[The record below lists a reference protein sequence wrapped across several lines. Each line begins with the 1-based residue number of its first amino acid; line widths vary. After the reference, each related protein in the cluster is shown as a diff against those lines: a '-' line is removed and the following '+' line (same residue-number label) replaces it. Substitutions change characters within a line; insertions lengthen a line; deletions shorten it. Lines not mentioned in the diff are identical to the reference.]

1 MNAAHCARPA
11 CYGKAAAWLA
21 YDYDARCAWLD
32 DDASD
37 AGPQDRRMAAHVW
50 PLCER
55 HADNLRVPRGWFCV
69 DRRASRFGP
78 AEGDPPAAVPSV
90 AGTSAGAVPSPGTA
104 TPGGTLDNEAR
115 PGAPSTGT
123 AAGAG
128 AKGAPNAKGPGTKGQ
143 GKGPGTN
150 GGSRLSS
157 IL

>member
-1 MNAAHCARPA
+1 
-11 CYGKAAAWLA
+11 
-21 YDYDARCAWLD
+21 
-32 DDASD
+32 
-37 AGPQDRRMAAHVW
+37 MAAHVW

-78 AEGDPPAAVPSV
+78 AEGGSPAAVPAAADSS
-90 AGTSAGAVPSPGTA
+90 AGTVPSPEA
-104 TPGGTLDNEAR
+104 PTPGGTRDNEAR
-115 PGAPSTGT
+115 PGAPEASSTGT
-123 AAGAG
+123 AGG
-128 AKGAPNAKGPGTKGQ
+128 KGAPNAKGPGTKDQ

>member
-1 MNAAHCARPA
+1 
-11 CYGKAAAWLA
+11 
-21 YDYDARCAWLD
+21 
-32 DDASD
+32 
-37 AGPQDRRMAAHVW
+37 MAAHVW

-78 AEGDPPAAVPSV
+78 AEGDPPAAAPSV
-90 AGTSAGAVPSPGTA
+90 AGTSTGTSTGAVPGPGTA
-104 TPGGTLDNEAR
+104 TPGGTRDNEAR
-115 PGAPSTGT
+115 PGAPEASSTGT
-123 AAGAG
+123 AGGAG